1 MIKNADR
8 IYYGGDYNPD
18 QWDEATIEEDMRLFK
33 KAGVNLVVLPVF
45 SWAKLEPSEGVYDF
59 AWLDKLMDKFQEHG
73 LKVCL
78 ATPTTA
84 QPAWLSRKYPEVL
97 PVDKQGR
104 KRTHGMRVYFCVNSP
119 KYRERAAAIAEEMA
133 KRYAHH
139 PALVLWHVANEYG
152 THCYCPTCEK
162 KFRTWLKDKYGS
174 LEQLNEKW
182 HTSFWGRTLYDFDEI
197 CLPTELNDD
206 NRFNPS
212 VNLDYLRFMTDSTI
226 ECFENE
232 AQILKRYNPD
242 ITVQTN
248 ISGHIEKLDQ
258 FKMTKHMDI
267 AAWDNYPAPGADKAF
282 VAYKHDLMR
291 GLKDG
296 ESFMMQ
302 EQSPN
307 QQNWQP
313 YSKLKRPGEVRMLSY
328 QAMAHGSDTCLYFQL
343 RQSIAGQEMFHG
355 ALISHAGHEH
365 TRTFRECAQIG
376 KELSQIGDA
385 FLGGRTPSDIGILF
399 DWDNWWI
406 LEYAAVYFTPSKNF
420 NYLKKISKY
429 YKALFDANISVD
441 MVSMETDFSRYKVLY
456 APYLYMMKGDIAK
469 RLEAFVEKGGTLI
482 TTTLSGL
489 VDENN
494 RAIFGEY
501 PGPLRELLGIWVEE
515 TDALKP
521 EEKNQICLTE
531 KLLPEE
537 QYACS
542 FQCDIIHLRGARAL
556 GKYESDFYA
565 GTPVFTVNDFGK
577 GKAYY
582 IGTEPDAA
590 FLTDFGQY
598 ICREN
603 QITPPYPVSGNVEI
617 TRRINE
623 KNEVV
628 FVLNHSQEETA
639 SVELGE
645 DVFTDLIHGQEATGS
660 TMVQPYDVLVLRRDR
675 QDIENA

>member
-1 MIKNADR
+1 
-8 IYYGGDYNPD
+8 
-18 QWDEATIEEDMRLFK
+18 
-33 KAGVNLVVLPVF
+33 
-45 SWAKLEPSEGVYDF
+45 
-59 AWLDKLMDKFQEHG
+59 
-73 LKVCL
+73 
-78 ATPTTA
+78 
-84 QPAWLSRKYPEVL
+84 
-97 PVDKQGR
+97 
-104 KRTHGMRVYFCVNSP
+104 
-119 KYRERAAAIAEEMA
+119 
-133 KRYAHH
+133 
-139 PALVLWHVANEYG
+139 
-152 THCYCPTCEK
+152 
-162 KFRTWLKDKYGS
+162 
-174 LEQLNEKW
+174 
-182 HTSFWGRTLYDFDEI
+182 
-197 CLPTELNDD
+197 
-206 NRFNPS
+206 
-212 VNLDYLRFMTDSTI
+212 
-226 ECFENE
+226 
-232 AQILKRYNPD
+232 
-242 ITVQTN
+242 
-248 ISGHIEKLDQ
+248 
-258 FKMTKHMDI
+258 
-267 AAWDNYPAPGADKAF
+267 
-282 VAYKHDLMR
+282 MR

>member
-8 IYYGGDYNPD
+8 VYYGGDYNPD

-33 KAGVNLVVLPVF
+33 KAGINLVVLPVF
-45 SWAKLEPSEGVYDF
+45 SWAKLEPSEGVYNF
-59 AWLDKLMDKFQEHG
+59 EWLDKLMDRFHENG

-84 QPAWLSRKYPEVL
+84 QPAWLSTKYPEVL

-104 KRTHGMRVYFCVNSP
+104 RRTHGMRVYFCVNSP

-139 PALVLWHVANEYG
+139 PALALWHVANEYG

-162 KFRTWLKDKYGS
+162 KFRGWLKDRYGT
-174 LEQLNEKW
+174 LENLNEKW
-182 HTSFWGRTLYDFDEI
+182 NTSFWGRTLYDFDEVR
-197 CLPTELNDD
+197 LPNELNDD
-206 NRFNPS
+206 HRFNPS
-212 VNLDYLRFMTDSTI
+212 INLDYLRFMTDSTI

-232 AQILKRYNPD
+232 AKILKKYNPD

-258 FKMTKHMDI
+258 FKMVKHMDI

-282 VAYKHDLMR
+282 IAYKHDLMR

-328 QAMAHGSDTCLYFQL
+328 QAMAHGSDTCLFFQL

-355 ALISHAGHEH
+355 AVISHAGHEN
-365 TRTFRECAQIG
+365 TRTFRECARIG
-376 KELSQIGDA
+376 KELEKIGDS
-385 FLGGRTPSDIGILF
+385 FLGGRTPSKVGIIF
-399 DWDNWWI
+399 DWDNWWV
-406 LEYAAVYFTPSKNF
+406 LEYAAVNHTLNKAF
-420 NYLKKISKY
+420 NYLKKISRY
-429 YKALFDANISVD
+429 YKALFDENIPVD
-441 MVSMETDFSRYKVLY
+441 ILSMEADFSKYKVIY

-469 RLEAFVEKGGTLI
+469 RLEDFVRDGGTLI
-482 TTTLSGL
+482 TTTLAGL

-494 RAIFGEY
+494 RAIYGEY
-501 PGPLRELLGIWVEE
+501 PGLLRDLLGIWVEE
-515 TDALKP
+515 IDPLTPD
-521 EEKNQICLTE
+521 EKNRILIGE
-531 KLLPEE
+531 NFLPREG
-537 QYACS
+537 YDCA
-542 FQCDIIHLRGARAL
+542 FQCDIIHPRGAKVL
-556 GKYESDFYA
+556 GTYESDFYA
-565 GTPVFTVNDFGK
+565 GMPTITVNEFGK

-582 IGTEPDAA
+582 FGTEPDSQ
-590 FLTDFGQY
+590 FLTDFVKY
-598 ICREN
+598 ICKEN
-603 QITPPYPVSGNVEI
+603 AITAPYPVSKNVEI
-617 TRRINE
+617 TRRVNE
-623 KNEVV
+623 KNDVV
-628 FVLNHSQEETA
+628 FVLNYDKEQAGT
-639 SVELGE
+639 VELGE
-645 DVFTDLIHGQEATGS
+645 DVFTDLITGKEV
-660 TMVQPYDVLVLRRDR
+660 TGNTEIPPYDVLVLRRDR
-675 QDIENA
+675 